1 MKNKRRFFFLF
12 LFLLAVGIC
21 SGAFFEVFLRG
32 SVKERLCDMLGSFLL
47 TNGRSAASFASCF
60 WYACRRGLI
69 AWFLCV
75 VSPLFFPLLLL
86 LPVLILAKGFAVGFA
101 SAMTL
106 ESLGL
111 RGIVEI
117 AFTLLLQNLL
127 QIPLLCLLA
136 AIACDIS
143 LLDQKEKSGNLRVKA
158 RRCRIGSPQSTGQ
171 YLLFSFCVL
180 LILIFSWLLEAFLSA

>member
-1 MKNKRRFFFLF
+1 MVFVCGFP
-12 LFLLAVGIC
+12 AVF
-21 SGAFFEVFLRG
+21 SAFALVAGFDTGERVCG
-32 SVKERLCDMLGSFLL
+32 RLCVRDDAGV
-47 TNGRSAASFASCF
+47 
-60 WYACRRGLI
+60 
-69 AWFLCV
+69 AW
-75 VSPLFFPLLLL
+75 
-86 LPVLILAKGFAVGFA
+86 
-101 SAMTL
+101 T
-106 ESLGL
+106 
-111 RGIVEI
+111 VEI